1 VGTLRGLRALH
12 EELRVVHRDVKPANL
27 LLDHSG
33 AVKVADFGVAFTLP
47 EAADV
52 RTGAMGQAGS
62 IAYMAPECIRGEPN
76 GSPGDIWALGVTLL
90 ELAGGEHPYAARSTG
105 GGSAA
110 RFWSVA
116 TSLGAL
122 EGPPEREAKVD
133 AIVSAHM
140 DAHVRGLSRRAGFE
154 AFVRRCLAGDPK
166 DRPSAAELLRD
177 PWLTGPR

>member
-1 VGTLRGLRALH
+1 MSP
-12 EELRVVHRDVKPANL
+12 ERV
-27 LLDHSG
+27 
-33 AVKVADFGVAFTLP
+33 
-47 EAADV
+47 
-52 RTGAMGQAGS
+52 
-62 IAYMAPECIRGEPN
+62 CGEPN
-76 GSPGDIWALGVTLL
+76 GSPGDVWALGVTLL
-90 ELAGGEHPYAARSTG
+90 ELAGGEHPYVTRGPGAG
-105 GGSAA
+105 VGGSAA

-177 PWLTGPR
+177 PWLVSSVTLA